1 MSSSTFRQ
9 INGNRIKPGTRDA
22 SPATLDGGVIG
33 ILEDTAPSLDSNLA
47 KLQGQME
54 TLRAQVRQ
62 AQQLAGLGTAA
73 ATIAHEV
80 NNLLTPMLSYAKIA
94 LDTDD
99 LALTRKALNV
109 TIKNIQTLVQ
119 MSERV
124 LGIAAARVRTNESVS
139 IQSMAQ
145 EAAEALCRELSKD
158 GIRFNIVA
166 DDRSIAQ
173 VDPLQLRQVFFNLFL
188 NARQAMKGS
197 RSGRLTVEAHR
208 VDDHVHI
215 TVKDNGPGIAQDLL
229 ARVFEPLQTTKTD
242 PSGSSKRCSG
252 LGLTLCR
259 DLIEEN
265 DGTLTVESVVGEGT
279 TFHIRLP
286 AANTSEDSAG

>member
-9 INGNRIKPGTRDA
+9 IDGNRKKPGTRDA
-22 SPATLDGGVIG
+22 APATFDCGVTG
-33 ILEDTAPSLDSNLA
+33 ILENTTASLGSNLA
-47 KLQGQME
+47 KLQTQME

-80 NNLLTPMLSYAKIA
+80 NNLLTPVLSYAKIA

-99 LALTRKALNV
+99 LALTRKALDV
-109 TIKNIQTLVQ
+109 TIKNIQTLVH

-124 LGIAAARVRTNESVS
+124 LGIAAARVHTNESVS
-139 IQSMAQ
+139 IQSTAQ
-145 EAAEALCRELSKD
+145 EASEALCRELSKD

-166 DDRSIAQ
+166 DERSIAQ

-197 RSGRLTVEAHR
+197 RSGKLTVEAR
-208 VDDHVHI
+208 RLDDQVHI
-215 TVKDNGPGIAQDLL
+215 SVKDNGPGIDPALL
-229 ARVFEPLQTTKTD
+229 ARMFEPLQTTKTD
-242 PSGSSKRCSG
+242 PTGSSKRCSG
-252 LGLTLCR
+252 LGLALCR

-265 DGTLTVESVVGEGT
+265 EGTLTVESVVGEGT

-286 AANTSEDSAG
+286 AAHTPENSAV